1 MQGRVRMETLE
12 AILESKESTTVHVIT
27 PEATVLDAVD
37 QMCAARVGALLVV
50 RGEMLLGIF
59 SERDLMTRVV
69 LDQRDPATT
78 HIGEVM
84 TPGAISVSRRT
95 SPREAMSLMTSRR
108 VRHLPVTDGLRIAG
122 VVSIGDLVRWAVT
135 DRDRLI
141 DDLEGY
147 VAGRYPG

>member
-1 MQGRVRMETLE
+1 MKTLE
-12 AILESKESTTVHVIT
+12 AILASKESTVVHVVS
-27 PEATVLDAVD
+27 PEATVLEAVD

-50 RGEMLLGIF
+50 RGDTLLGIF

-84 TPGAISVSRRT
+84 TPEAISVPQRMD
-95 SPREAMSLMTSRR
+95 PHDAMSLMTSRR
-108 VRHLPVTDGLRIAG
+108 VRHLPVTDGARIAG
-122 VVSIGDLVRWAVT
+122 VVSIGDLVRWAVAE
-135 DRDRLI
+135 RDRLI
-141 DDLEGY
+141 DELEGY

>member
-1 MQGRVRMETLE
+1 METLE
-12 AILESKESTTVHVIT
+12 FVLESKGSTTVHVVV
-27 PEATVLDAVD
+27 PETTVLEAVD
-37 QMCAARVGALLVV
+37 QMCAAHVGALLVV
-50 RGEMLLGIF
+50 RGDTLVGVF

-84 TPGAISVSRRT
+84 TPGAVSVTLDT
-95 SPREAMSLMTSRR
+95 SAHDTMALMTSRR
-108 VRHLPVTDGLRIAG
+108 VRHLPVTDGRRIAG

-141 DDLEGY
+141 SELQEY
-147 VAGRYPG
+147 VTGRYPG

>member
-1 MQGRVRMETLE
+1 METLE
-12 AILESKESTTVHVIT
+12 FVLESKGSTTVHVVV
-27 PEATVLDAVD
+27 PETTVLEAVD
-37 QMCAARVGALLVV
+37 RMCAAHVGALLVV
-50 RGEMLLGIF
+50 RGDTLVGVF

-84 TPGAISVSRRT
+84 TPGTVSVTLDT
-95 SPREAMSLMTSRR
+95 SAHDAMALMTSRR
-108 VRHLPVTDGLRIAG
+108 VRHLPVTDGRRIAG

-141 DDLEGY
+141 SELQEY
-147 VAGRYPG
+147 VTGRYPG

>member
-1 MQGRVRMETLE
+1 METLE
-12 AILESKESTTVHVIT
+12 LVLESKGSTTVHVVV
-27 PEATVLDAVD
+27 PETTVVEAVD
-37 QMCAARVGALLVV
+37 QMCAAHVGALLVV
-50 RGEMLLGIF
+50 RGDTLVGVF

-84 TPGAISVSRRT
+84 TPGAVSVPLDT
-95 SPREAMSLMTSRR
+95 SAHDAMALMTSRR
-108 VRHLPVTDGLRIAG
+108 VRHLPVTDGRRIAG

-141 DDLEGY
+141 SELQEY
-147 VAGRYPG
+147 VTGRYPG

>member
-1 MQGRVRMETLE
+1 METLE
-12 AILESKESTTVHVIT
+12 AILASKENTIVHVIS

-37 QMCAARVGALLVV
+37 RMCAARVGALLVA
-50 RGEMLLGIF
+50 RGEALLGVF

-84 TPGAISVSRRT
+84 TPGVIGVSRRT
-95 SPREAMSLMTSRR
+95 SPHDAMSLMTSRR
-108 VRHLPVTDGLRIAG
+108 VRHLPVTDGPRVVGL
-122 VVSIGDLVRWAVT
+122 VSIGDLVRWAVT

-141 DDLEGY
+141 EDLEGY

>member
-1 MQGRVRMETLE
+1 METLE
-12 AILESKESTTVHVIT
+12 PILESKGSTTVHVVS

-37 QMCAARVGALLVV
+37 TMCAAHVGALLVV
-50 RGEMLLGIF
+50 RGETLVGVF
-59 SERDLMTRVV
+59 SERDLMVRVV

-84 TPGAISVSRRT
+84 TPGAVSVSLRT
-95 SPREAMSLMTSRR
+95 SPHDAMSLMTSRR

-122 VVSIGDLVRWAVT
+122 VVSIGDLVRWAVA

-141 DDLEGY
+141 QELEEY